1 MALECAVNA
10 SNPPPMIQW
19 YTVANNNQLGNL
31 VTLEGEPSFV
41 ESVQDGRYL
50 YFSDVDMGVTSVPYT
65 CVVTN
70 ARTNE
75 MIQSGRIYTVAGNL
89 PVGEEATFLVLDRT
103 VVATVGE
110 ELILHISAAYGTTNT
125 NEEFDSR
132 CRLDG
137 GSEISGIATRVTYMV
152 PDPPAVNSIICTGS
166 GGGSTLFVTTL
177 NLTYVSKFFKII
189 EANVIKMYPIVL
201 WHPISLSYLVK
212 V

>member
-1 MALECAVNA
+1 MRGSVALECAVNA

-19 YTVANNNQLGNL
+19 YTVASYSQLGSE
-31 VTLEGEPSFV
+31 VTLSGGPSFV

-50 YFSDVDMGVTSVPYT
+50 YFSDVDTGVTNVQYT

-75 MIQSGRIYTVAGNL
+75 VIQSGIIYTVAGDL
-89 PVGEEATFLVLDRT
+89 RVGEQAIFLVLDRT
-103 VVATVGE
+103 VVATIGE
-110 ELILHISAAYGTTNT
+110 EVILHISAAYGTTNT
-125 NEEFDSR
+125 NEVFDSR

-137 GSEISGIATRVTYMV
+137 GSEISGISTRVTYMV
-152 PDPPAVNSIICTGS
+152 PDPPTVNSIICTGS

-189 EANVIKMYPIVL
+189 EANVMKIFPVVI
-201 WHPISLSYLVK
+201 WHP
-212 V
+212 